1 MYKRQILHA
10 ALLRHD
16 RIADQLITQE
26 IRRLYRAIV
35 ETIHNAVKHRGVG
48 LDGSCDVFGQPGGY
62 DEYLEV
68 YGRGGERSK
77 NGRGDV
83 LTARVGGTTHYYCDY
98 QV

>member
-1 MYKRQILHA
+1 MGSEMCIR
-10 ALLRHD
+10 D
-16 RIADQLITQE
+16 R
-26 IRRLYRAIV
+26 
-35 ETIHNAVKHRGVG
+35 
-48 LDGSCDVFGQPGGY
+48 DVFGEPGGY

-68 YGRGGERSK
+68 YGRGGERSR